1 MATCNNMDNLREV
14 ILSKKKKKH
23 KTQEDSSLQNIVSL
37 QTIYCRETDRS
48 RETSYEAT
56 AIILSL
62 WCFLT
67 AA

>member
-14 ILSKKKKKH
+14 ILSKKKKKQ
-23 KTQEDSSLQNIVSL
+23 TQEDSSLQNIVSL

-62 WCFLT
+62 WGFLT